1 MLIVL
6 LAHRPTPLLRASP
19 VVLRPPLRCSIESEN
34 TGAAYEAGA
43 SAATAAAAAG
53 SGERTSGPQ
62 GRAYTATL
70 RSKPLGLAL
79 IENPSGRGAYVGEV
93 TEGGAAAQQKAVE
106 EGDFLVAVESGAAV
120 TDCVWLSLPEIL
132 EAVGSA
138 ESPVTLRM
146 RRGGP
151 EPWQLSRDGSGLS
164 VDDMMREAGQQY
176 GRLMD
181 EEQEQVLRSAF
192 AALKDEERRAAADA
206 ATAGG
211 YESESLRSLNRL
223 EYDLRS
229 FVQGAR
235 DALERVQTT
244 IVNRV
249 LLDSRLAVQ
258 TAEYVL
264 RRALLDT
271 GRVLSA
277 SRAAMQIGAAAA
289 AAGTGTTAGERTPF
303 VQQLERISTA
313 RQLSTAE
320 AEGGGRALAA
330 AGGGAQQEV
339 LASAE
344 EREAAEAAAEEAR
357 KQREAILLEEAKLL
371 LREAVQGVEAWV
383 RESEARREA
392 AEKQQAA
399 GGGGAASGGGGGGSG
414 GSGSGSGAAPPPR
427 QPSPPPP
434 DWELL
439 RQRANLVGGTLGE
452 ALRDGLELVR
462 EDFDAYQGL
471 QRGGNLPNLAEQLQ
485 EAAAGDRLGR
495 LRSFAGQETPAAQR
509 QRQRQRREADLQAKQ
524 LRLAATVGAR
534 ASKDASD
541 VAVIGVMPGAKAVG
555 RLAAK
560 RLADEIASRVPAAAA
575 ERFPGLGG
583 GGGGGGGAADAE
595 RRQGQGIVSEL
606 AREIAAE
613 YTAEMERA
621 TTLGPLADI
630 AEAARGPTTKMKQD
644 LERVTGKVLLG
655 AEAVQQKAAAK
666 RAEAQAKREL
676 LEQRR
681 TQRAPAA
688 ADSPALPAA
697 AAAATTVDAAA
708 VDDPSA
714 SDSRSPSRTAATAA
728 EATVTVEVAPPSS
741 APDDDDSVVEVMVTS
756 EVEVLAAEEEASA
769 PTRRLATAGAEGG
782 AFSGLDGAVD
792 GSSAATSGAAIGGGL
807 VVDGAT
813 AGAEEVEVEAVDVGV
828 VREEGDEEEERR
840 ERRARVLDAA
850 LVVTEGSL
858 ATMLERARRLV
869 TPASLAPWELLRA
882 FRADDEV
889 QKQKMQKAQGE
900 VLTGLT
906 EGLERK

>member
-1 MLIVL
+1 MY
-6 LAHRPTPLLRASP
+6 
-19 VVLRPPLRCSIESEN
+19 CSSVEREN
-34 TGAAYEAGA
+34 PGAAYEAGA
-43 SAATAAAAAG
+43 SAATEAAAAG
-53 SGERTSGPQ
+53 SGKRAPGPQ
-62 GRAYTATL
+62 GRAYTVTL

-93 TEGGAAAQQKAVE
+93 TEGGAAAQRKTVE
-106 EGDFLVAVESGAAV
+106 EGDFLVAVESGATV
-120 TDCVWLSLPEIL
+120 TDCVWLSLPEVL
-132 EAVGSA
+132 EAVSSA

-181 EEQEQVLRSAF
+181 EEQEQALRSAF

-211 YESESLRSLNRL
+211 YESESLRSLSKL

-249 LLDSRLAVQ
+249 LLDSRLAIQ

-277 SRAAMQIGAAAA
+277 SRAALQLGAAT
-289 AAGTGTTAGERTPF
+289 AGTTPGERKPF
-303 VQQLERISTA
+303 VQQLERISTV

-320 AEGGGRALAA
+320 AEGGGKALAA
-330 AGGGAQQEV
+330 AGAEQA
-339 LASAE
+339 ASAE
-344 EREAAEAAAEEAR
+344 ERAAAEAAAEEAR
-357 KQREAILLEEAKLL
+357 KQREAILLEEARLL

-392 AEKQQAA
+392 AEKQ
-399 GGGGAASGGGGGGSG
+399 GKGGGGSG
-414 GSGSGSGAAPPPR
+414 ATPQPR

-485 EAAAGDRLGR
+485 EAAAGDKLGR
-495 LRSFAGQETPAAQR
+495 LRSFAGQEAPAAQR

-541 VAVIGVMPGAKAVG
+541 TVVIGVMPGAKAVG

-575 ERFPGLGG
+575 RFPGL
-583 GGGGGGGAADAE
+583 GGGGGAADAE

-606 AREIAAE
+606 AKEIAAE
-613 YTAEMERA
+613 YAAEMERA

-630 AEAARGPTTKMKQD
+630 AEAAKGPTTKMKED

-655 AEAVQQKAAAK
+655 AEAVQQKAMAA
-666 RAEAQAKREL
+666 RAQAQDKREL

-681 TQRAPAA
+681 RQRKPAD
-688 ADSPALPAA
+688 DSPAISAAPA
-697 AAAATTVDAAA
+697 TVDAVDA
-708 VDDPSA
+708 VDVPTA
-714 SDSRSPSRTAATAA
+714 SESPSPSPPAPAA
-728 EATVTVEVAPPSS
+728 EATVTVEVSQPSS
-741 APDDDDSVVEVMVTS
+741 APDGSTAAVEVLATP
-756 EVEVLAAEEEASA
+756 EVEVLEGEEASG
-769 PTRRLATAGAEGG
+769 PTERLAKAGAEGG
-782 AFSGLDGAVD
+782 EYSEPGVTADGIAVT
-792 GSSAATSGAAIGGGL
+792 SEAAVGAL
-807 VVDGAT
+807 LVDGAT
-813 AGAEEVEVEAVDVGV
+813 VGAEEVEIEAVDVGV

-840 ERRARVLDAA
+840 ERRKRVLDAA

-858 ATMLERARRLV
+858 QTMLERARRLV
-869 TPASLAPWELLRA
+869 TPASLAPWELLRC
-882 FRADDEV
+882 FRVDDEV
-889 QKQKMQKAQGE
+889 RQQKMQRAQEE
-900 VLTGLT
+900 VITGLT
-906 EGLERK
+906 EGLERR